1 MDYVANVYSEL
12 FVAKILPVLFDS
24 NIAYLDAESVKL
36 NLALATPSGWSE
48 EDRSIRAGLVNYL
61 LNNFGYIRYVL
72 IQDSDLRKLFVDC
85 VKSEI
90 ELDLQDDNEYIAFVR
105 AKDMD
110 VDDHSNEKMFV
121 IDLSSYNSKIANKI
135 VEKVKS
141 ALMSVENLDY
151 FIDYYTNELTEE
163 DRVDIGFCVSNFMYL
178 IRAFANNVRLS
189 QAVKSVVRDVRESVV
204 PPCND
209 PYIPDYV
216 FSQDE
221 ADAMAIDYMAHLE
234 EDC

>member
-36 NLALATPSGWSE
+36 NLALAIPSGWSE
-48 EDRSIRAGLVNYL
+48 EYRSIRAGLVNYL
-61 LNNFGYIRYVL
+61 LNNFGYIRYGL

-85 VKSEI
+85 VRSEI
-90 ELDLQDDNEYIAFVR
+90 ELDLQDDDTYVAFVR

-110 VDDHSNEKMFV
+110 VDNHSGKNMFV
-121 IDLSSYNSKIANKI
+121 IDLSSYDSKIANKI
-135 VEKVKS
+135 VEKITS
-141 ALMSVENLDY
+141 ALKSVESLDY
-151 FIDYYTNELTEE
+151 FIDYYTNELTEK

-178 IRAFANNVRLS
+178 IRAFANNVHLS
-189 QAVKSVVRDVRESVV
+189 QAVKSFVRDVRESFL

-209 PYIPDYV
+209 PYAPDDLV
-216 FSQDE
+216 LSQDE
-221 ADAMAIDYMAHLE
+221 ADAMAIDTL
-234 EDC
+234 